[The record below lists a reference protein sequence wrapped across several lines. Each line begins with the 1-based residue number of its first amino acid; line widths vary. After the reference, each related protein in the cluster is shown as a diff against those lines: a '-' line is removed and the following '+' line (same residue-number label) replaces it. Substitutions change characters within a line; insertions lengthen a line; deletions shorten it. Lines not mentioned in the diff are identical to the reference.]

1 MSFIDNLLNRNKS
14 TEELE
19 EDLDKLKIKADIQG
33 TKTELAERKSLERE
47 LKHKYGSGWKVLLGL
62 KGVVSVP
69 TLKSALKNEVG
80 SSNNKIRRNGL

>member
-80 SSNNKIRRNGL
+80 SYNNKIRRNGL

>member
-47 LKHKYGSGWKVLLGL
+47 HKHKNGSGWKVLLGL

>member
-47 LKHKYGSGWKVLLGL
+47 LKHKYGYGWKVLLG
-62 KGVVSVP
+62 
-69 TLKSALKNEVG
+69 
-80 SSNNKIRRNGL
+80 